1 MLKKEFSDALRKL
14 IECLILLLAV
24 PLAILWDKFVIHF
37 GWSYRDVFN
46 FVFQATL
53 VIYPIYSG
61 MTIFQSETKN
71 KAFEYLFSLPI
82 SRWRIVLY
90 KIFWR
95 AAFLL
100 LLLFVSSFFSVFKN
114 VWINGFNLIVL
125 FLISIFLSV
134 TLSSVVV
141 GPIGVGLVYLII
153 YLNAQIINYLLWE
166 AEKVTFNFTSFLSQF
181 ISAALLL
188 IPLGMTFWLTFKNM
202 DVKSLKLQLKYYKLI
217 ALPSIGTL
225 ILFAI
230 LFYGRY
236 LKWVQRA

>member
-24 PLAILWDKFVIHF
+24 PLAVLWDKFVIHF

-46 FVFQATL
+46 FVFQVTI

-61 MTIFQSETKN
+61 MTIFQSEIKN
-71 KAFEYLFSLPI
+71 KAFEYLFSLPV
-82 SRWRIVLY
+82 SRWKIVLH

-95 AAFLL
+95 AAFFLL
-100 LLLFVSSFFSVFKN
+100 LLGVSSFFSVFKN
-114 VWINGFNLIVL
+114 VWINGFNLIIL
-125 FLISIFLSV
+125 FLISIFLSF
-134 TLSSVVV
+134 TLSSVVI

-153 YLNAQIINYLLWE
+153 YLNSQIINYLLWR
-166 AEKVTFNFTSFLSQF
+166 AEKVTFNLTSFLSSF

-236 LKWVQRA
+236 LKWAQRA

>member
-53 VIYPIYSG
+53 IIYPIYSG
-61 MTIFQSETKN
+61 MTIFQSEIKN
-71 KAFEYLFSLPI
+71 KAFEYLFSLPV
-82 SRWRIVLY
+82 SRWKIVLH

-95 AAFLL
+95 AAFFLL
-100 LLLFVSSFFSVFKN
+100 LLGVSSFFSVFKN
-114 VWINGFNLIVL
+114 VWINGFNLSIL
-125 FLISIFLSV
+125 FLISTFLSL
-134 TLSSVVV
+134 TLSSVVI

-153 YLNAQIINYLLWE
+153 YLNSQIINYLLWR
-166 AEKVTFNFTSFLSQF
+166 AEKVTFNLTSFLSLF
-181 ISAALLL
+181 ISAAFLL

-202 DVKSLKLQLKYYKLI
+202 DVKSLKLQMKYYKLI
-217 ALPSIGTL
+217 ALPSIGTF

-236 LKWVQRA
+236 LKWAQRA